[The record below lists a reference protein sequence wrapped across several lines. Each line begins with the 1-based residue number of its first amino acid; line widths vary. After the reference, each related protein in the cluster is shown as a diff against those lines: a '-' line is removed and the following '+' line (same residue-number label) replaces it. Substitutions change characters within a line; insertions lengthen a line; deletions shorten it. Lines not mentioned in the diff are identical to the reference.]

1 MEDLEGFFR
10 KEEEIQMV
18 EGLRRNTARYIDL
31 FSQVAEELMP
41 KRQKPINPDDVRI
54 LRLRNSDSSSK
65 IFSKNRG
72 RTIWIC
78 KILQCYKKM
87 N

>member
-10 KEEEIQMV
+10 KEEELQMV
-18 EGLRRNTARYIDL
+18 EGLRKNTARYIDL

-41 KRQKPINPDDVRI
+41 KRQKPINPDDVSIFRF
-54 LRLRNSDSSSK
+54 RNSDSSSK
-65 IFSKNRG
+65 IFSKSRG

-87 N
+87 S